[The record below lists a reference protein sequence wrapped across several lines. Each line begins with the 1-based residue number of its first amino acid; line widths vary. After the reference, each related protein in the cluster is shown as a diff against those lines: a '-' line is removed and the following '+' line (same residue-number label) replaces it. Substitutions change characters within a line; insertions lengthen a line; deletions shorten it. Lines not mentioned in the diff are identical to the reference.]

1 MRIISYILLVFMIL
15 LSCQPKNKSSINKDV
30 DVAKLTKLEK
40 LFLLPI
46 DSIIYSYDLSN
57 DSIIDFPDLSAYTIK
72 TLDLSGNM
80 LDTIIPH
87 HLPNKLECLNLSNN
101 RYKGYVNIRRYT
113 IPFLKEVDLSN
124 NSLDSIRIT
133 EPLYRILLAHN
144 NLVSIGL
151 NQKNVRYLDVS
162 YNIHLNRLV
171 RFEPSLIDTVI
182 SDGVAG
188 GKNLLGPISKNAG
201 YHY

>member
-1 MRIISYILLVFMIL
+1 MHSF
-15 LSCQPKNKSSINKDV
+15 
-30 DVAKLTKLEK
+30 
-40 LFLLPI
+40 
-46 DSIIYSYDLSN
+46 DLSN
-57 DSIIDFPDLSAYTIK
+57 DSIMDFPNLSAYTIK
-72 TLDLSGNM
+72 ALDLSGNK

-87 HLPNKLECLNLSNN
+87 YLPKGLERLNLSNN
-101 RYKGYVNIRRYT
+101 RYKGYINIRRYT

-151 NQKNVRYLDVS
+151 NQKNVQYLDVS
-162 YNIHLNRLV
+162 YNVHLNRFV
-171 RFEPSLIDTVI
+171 RFEPTLIDTVI
-182 SDGVAG
+182 SVEVAD